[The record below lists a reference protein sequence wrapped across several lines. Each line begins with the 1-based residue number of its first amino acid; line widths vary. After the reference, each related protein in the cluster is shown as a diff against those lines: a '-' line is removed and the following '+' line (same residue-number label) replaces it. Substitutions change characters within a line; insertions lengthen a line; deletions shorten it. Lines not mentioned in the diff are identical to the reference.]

1 MSFKL
6 ELKKIQIALLE
17 LEAANLVSGSIHMP
31 SRASRGLYAMEA
43 EALAEKE
50 RLYRKRRHKRL
61 LAEITYLKQQHYIEE
76 VKEGENRLYRL
87 TMKGEYELLLIKL
100 GQHLDEQRK
109 KPWDR
114 AWRVIIFDIPERL
127 RKYRDQLRKI
137 LKANGMSMWQFSVW
151 VTKYNPEPALYEL
164 LKYLGIHKYYALIEA
179 DCKKCSPRIVKFWR
193 QMQRKQND
201 DEIGPSSRAYFKL
214 KKKGLT

>member
-127 RKYRDQLRKI
+127 RKYRDQLR
-137 LKANGMSMWQFSVW
+137 
-151 VTKYNPEPALYEL
+151 
-164 LKYLGIHKYYALIEA
+164 
-179 DCKKCSPRIVKFWR
+179 
-193 QMQRKQND
+193 
-201 DEIGPSSRAYFKL
+201 
-214 KKKGLT
+214 